1 MALTLRI
8 DPEQHFSCASC
19 ARCCLRLEIIVSPAE
34 VESLRRRRAGQW
46 FREGDAAP
54 EGTSADPFSAIA
66 GGRGYHLI
74 RKRINGACGFLS
86 STNRCRLHEELGA
99 AAKPLACRIFP
110 YSFHPAPSATVVAT
124 SFACPTI
131 VANRGERIA
140 ADGPRALIASLQKE
154 WFSRRQPSPASR
166 LLVAGRPIDA
176 ASLATLRDGLL
187 AILNRTD
194 GGTRDLRLNL
204 RRMAVVLDDLTRSRV
219 IRLPDA
225 DFAEYVK
232 LTVPFAAASTP
243 AVPAR
248 AASAT
253 GRLLQRGFLFTV
265 VSARERTERAGQSRL
280 ALRFRA
286 LWLLAHVHGLAPRLG
301 RVNMAALERGR
312 ADLNAAEIQPIAHH
326 YLRASLEVLGAS
338 QRPVLD
344 ALAITVSY
352 LNAACALATMNGDT
366 GTFSEALMAAVDL
379 AHADERGLLGRLLGR
394 LAGGTE
400 AFYTATHV
408 GA

>member
-1 MALTLRI
+1 MA
-8 DPEQHFSCASC
+8 
-19 ARCCLRLEIIVSPAE
+19 
-34 VESLRRRRAGQW
+34 SLRRRRAGQW
-46 FREGDAAP
+46 FRESEAAA
-54 EGTSADPFSAIA
+54 EGTNDDPFTSIA
-66 GGRGYHLI
+66 GGRGHYLI
-74 RKRINGACGFLS
+74 RKRADGACGFLS
-86 STNRCRLHEELGA
+86 AANRCRLHEELGA
-99 AAKPLACRIFP
+99 GAKPLACRMFP
-110 YSFHPAPSATVVAT
+110 YSFHPAPGAIVVTT
-124 SFACPTI
+124 SFACPTV
-131 VANRGERIA
+131 VANHGDRIA
-140 ADGPRALIASLQKE
+140 SDGPRALIASLQKE
-154 WFSRRQPSPASR
+154 WFSGHQPAAVPR
-166 LLVAGRPIDA
+166 VLVAGRPIDA

-204 RRMAVVLDDLTRSRV
+204 RRMAAVLDDLTRSRV

-232 LTVPFAAASTP
+232 LTVPFAVASTQP
-243 AVPAR
+243 VPAR
-248 AASAT
+248 ASSAM

-265 VSARERTERAGQSRL
+265 VSARERTEQAGPSRL
-280 ALRFRA
+280 ALRLRA
-286 LWLLAHVHGLAPRLG
+286 FWLLAHVHGLAPRLG
-301 RVNMAALERGR
+301 RVNIAALRGGR
-312 ADLNAAEIQPIAHH
+312 VDLNAANIQPIAHH
-326 YLRASLEVLGAS
+326 YLRASLEAMGAS
-338 QRPVLD
+338 ERPVLD

-366 GTFSEALMAAVDL
+366 GTFTEALMAAVDL